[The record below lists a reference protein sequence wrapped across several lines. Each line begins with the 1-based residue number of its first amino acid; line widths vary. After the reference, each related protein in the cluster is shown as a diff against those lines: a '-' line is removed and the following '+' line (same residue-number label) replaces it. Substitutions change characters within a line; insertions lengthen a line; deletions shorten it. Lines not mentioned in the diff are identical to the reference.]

1 MKRNTI
7 YNIILILLT
16 AVILSFFTIK
26 VYAAE
31 SQTLDE
37 QDEETLVRMS
47 TSLSKGKQANNNVNT
62 STFTN
67 FLNKY
72 AGEGETQVQENGENL
87 LQIVFNKT
95 GNSYTINLISGFLD
109 WIQNLS
115 YIITYDAN
123 GGSMI
128 PYVQM
133 AKQGEATMLTNFMP
147 TRPGYTFLGWSTSS
161 AATTPQYGPRDG
173 FTGNTNTILFAVWG
187 TTSPNEYTILYSTN
201 GGLGAPIA
209 HTVVIGGSTN
219 LSTIVPTRNEH
230 TFLGWSTTP
239 YALMPEYQPGD
250 QITPTKNIILY
261 AVWRGDTEYSITF
274 NANGGEDEPTEMIAE
289 KNVAVTLPTT
299 RPTRNGYTFIGWNT
313 SSTATTALYLPGGT
327 YSGNKDVILYAIWAI
342 NYTITFDSDGGSGG
356 PTTLEYVSGQ
366 EVTIPIEQPT
376 KNGFVFIGWNS
387 SRGAATAEYLP
398 GNNYSITGNKTVYAV
413 WSSNTWTIT
422 YNANGGT
429 FGATT
434 TTTTNVTKGQSTTI
448 ISTTP
453 TRANSASSSYTF
465 LGWAESQSATTE
477 TYTAGRSITPTADM
491 ILWAVWKEEPLVT
504 TYTITFNANSGSGA
518 PSAIT
523 VNQGEPALIPDN
535 VPTRTGSW
543 VTTYTFVGWSTTNKT
558 ASSDV
563 TADYAPGELIPA
575 SEITDDMILYATY
588 HSQSSMSGTRYYVVL
603 FNQKGGSNGPIA
615 LRVRQGQAGTIPTTV
630 PTRDGYTFLGW
641 STDANA
647 ATVTYA
653 AGASITPTANT
664 TLYAVWQA
672 P

>member
-95 GNSYTINLISGFLD
+95 GNSYTINIISGFLD

-230 TFLGWSTTP
+230 IFLGWATTQ
-239 YALMPEYQPGD
+239 YALMPEYQPGN

-274 NANGGEDEPTEMIAE
+274 NANGGNDAPTEMIAE

-327 YSGNKDVILYAIWAI
+327 YSGNTDVILYAIWAM
-342 NYTITFDSDGGSGG
+342 NYTITFNSDGGSGG

-376 KNGFVFIGWNS
+376 KNGCTFIGWNS
-387 SRGAATAEYLP
+387 SRGANTAEYVP
-398 GNNYSITGNKTVYAV
+398 GNNYL
-413 WSSNTWTIT
+413 
-422 YNANGGT
+422 
-429 FGATT
+429 
-434 TTTTNVTKGQSTTI
+434 
-448 ISTTP
+448 IS
-453 TRANSASSSYTF
+453 
-465 LGWAESQSATTE
+465 G
-477 TYTAGRSITPTADM
+477 
-491 ILWAVWKEEPLVT
+491 
-504 TYTITFNANSGSGA
+504 
-518 PSAIT
+518 
-523 VNQGEPALIPDN
+523 
-535 VPTRTGSW
+535 
-543 VTTYTFVGWSTTNKT
+543 
-558 ASSDV
+558 
-563 TADYAPGELIPA
+563 
-575 SEITDDMILYATY
+575 
-588 HSQSSMSGTRYYVVL
+588 
-603 FNQKGGSNGPIA
+603 
-615 LRVRQGQAGTIPTTV
+615 
-630 PTRDGYTFLGW
+630 
-641 STDANA
+641 
-647 ATVTYA
+647 
-653 AGASITPTANT
+653 NT
-664 TLYAVWQA
+664 TLYAVWIQDTATYKVEHYQQNLRDDNYTLESTVNGTGNVGSSITPAVKTYTGFDSPSTQTTTIAADGSTVVKYYYDRKVYTIVFQHTNHTSKGDSETGNAENYQFWIDGTQQA
-672 P
+672 NFGSFSSGASRTYSLRYGTPIGVVANCYTGNWMYKTHNTSVYMNGTLVATGSPAAAYDIPGGVTSNMTIDFQWNLKTSGMMQTESWDDCYITTY